1 MDVKIRIEQLLDYAQ
16 KKLNFLEDDVMLA
29 RNYLLDLLK
38 LDSPYE
44 GEISPSP
51 IQEILDDMTA
61 YAVENKLCEPYE
73 RLLFETRIMGIVTPT
88 PSRVIETF
96 DDIAAQSGIKAS
108 TDWFFNLCIN
118 SNYIRKVD
126 IDKNLKWE
134 FDGKLGKIKITI
146 NLSKPEKD
154 PEEVKRAKLCNSG
167 YPKCMLCPSNV
178 GWAGNA
184 SKPARQTLRT
194 IPIELNGENWFM
206 QYSPY
211 VYFDNH
217 AIAFSE
223 EHRPMHID
231 GNSFKRMVDFVKL
244 FPHYFI
250 GSNAALPIV
259 GGSILAHDHYQGGN
273 KVLPMLKAKARK
285 YYKLEGYP
293 EVNVSIL
300 DWYNSVVRI
309 ESKNDKDAV
318 KVADLILSK
327 WKEYSDES
335 VDVIAFSE
343 ENGEKV
349 EHNTVTPTLQI
360 NDNGEYS
367 FALIL
372 RNNRTTKERP
382 FGLFHPSE
390 DLHNIKKESI
400 GIIEAMGLFILPGRL
415 SGEINAIQDILTG
428 KEKLDFKELSNEN
441 NPLSKHLPMIAQLV
455 QNNGTSLTADKAQDV
470 VVEAVNTACEKILE
484 TTGVFKNDE
493 KGQAAFDKFLKS
505 CGLK

>member
-1 MDVKIRIEQLLDYAQ
+1 MEIKERIEQLLIYSQ
-16 KKLNFLEDDVMLA
+16 KNLNFLEDDVMLA
-29 RNYLLDLLK
+29 RNYLLDLFR
-38 LDSPYE
+38 LDEPFE
-44 GEISPSP
+44 GETCVAPL
-51 IQEILDDMTA
+51 QEILDDMTE
-61 YAVENKLCEPYE
+61 YAVKNELCDQ
-73 RLLFETRIMGIVTPT
+73 RDKLLFETRIMGIVTPT

-96 DDIAAQSGIKAS
+96 DDIAAQNGIKAS
-108 TDWFFNLCIN
+108 TDWFFNFCTK

-126 IDKNLKWE
+126 IDKNIKWE
-134 FDGKLGKIKITI
+134 FEGKLGKIKITI

-223 EHRPMHID
+223 EHRPMYID
-231 GNSFKRMVDFVKL
+231 INSFKRMVDFVKL

-250 GSNAALPIV
+250 GSNAGLPIV
-259 GGSILAHDHYQGGN
+259 GGSILAHDHYQGGS
-273 KVLPMLKAKARK
+273 KVLPMLNAKSRK
-285 YYKLEGYP
+285 YYKMEGYP
-293 EVNVSIL
+293 TVNVSIL
-300 DWYNSVVRI
+300 DWYNSVVKI
-309 ESKNDKDAV
+309 ESANAADAV
-318 KVADLILSK
+318 KVADIIHSV
-327 WKEYSDES
+327 WKDYTDES
-335 VDVIAFSE
+335 VDIIAYTD
-343 ENGEKV
+343 ENGAKT
-349 EHNTVTPTLQI
+349 EHNTITPTLQI

-372 RNNRTTKERP
+372 RNNLTTKERP

-390 DLHNIKKESI
+390 NLHNIKKESI

-415 SGEINAIQDILTG
+415 SGEAAQIEDILTG
-428 KEKLDFKELSNEN
+428 KTPLDFKALSDEK
-441 NPLSKHLPMIAQLV
+441 NPLSKHLSMIAQLV
-455 QNNGTSLTADKAQDV
+455 QDNGVNLSPERAQDV
-470 VVEAVNTACEKILE
+470 VVNAINSACETILE

-505 CGLK
+505 CGLC

>member
-1 MDVKIRIEQLLDYAQ
+1 MEIKERIEQLLIYSQ

-38 LDSPYE
+38 VDSPFE
-44 GEISPSP
+44 GETAQAP
-51 IQEILDDMTA
+51 IQEILDDMTD
-61 YAVENKLCEPYE
+61 YAVKNNLCSQFDK
-73 RLLFETRIMGIVTPT
+73 LLFETKIMGIVTPT

-108 TDWFFNLCIN
+108 TDWFFNFCIN

-134 FDGKLGKIKITI
+134 FEGKLGKIKITI

-231 GNSFKRMVDFVKL
+231 INSFKRMEDFVNI
-244 FPHYFI
+244 FPQYFI

-259 GGSILAHDHYQGGN
+259 GGSILAHDHYQGGS
-273 KVLPMLKAKARK
+273 KVLPMLSAKSRK
-285 YYKLEGYP
+285 FYKLEGYP
-293 EVNVSIL
+293 NVNVSIL
-300 DWYNSVVRI
+300 DWYNSVVKI
-309 ESKNDKDAV
+309 ESKNESDAV
-318 KVADLILSK
+318 KVAALIHTA
-327 WKEYSDES
+327 WENYSDES
-335 VDVIAFSE
+335 VGILAYTE
-343 ENGEKV
+343 ENGVKT

-390 DLHNIKKESI
+390 NLHNIKKESI

-415 SGEINAIQDILTG
+415 SKEAAEIEDILTG
-428 KEKLDFKELSNEN
+428 KTPLDFKALSEES
-441 NPLSKHLPMIAQLV
+441 NPLSKHLGMIAQLV
-455 QNNGTSLTADKAQDV
+455 QDNGTALTPERAQDV
-470 VVEAVNTACEKILE
+470 VINAINTACESILE

-493 KGQAAFDKFLKS
+493 IGQAAFDKFLRS
-505 CGLK
+505 CGLC